1 MEVFGC
7 WLMKCHSQSGSDL
20 IGLSVLENWPVHTSC
35 SVRAD
40 GARPQGSYTWPHGRG
55 QPSRVGVGWQVPVAL
70 RRLAQCLAQGRRSE
84 GRAEAP

>member
-20 IGLSVLENWPVHTSC
+20 IGLPVLENWPVHTSC

-55 QPSRVGVGWQVPVAL
+55 QPFSGGGWVAGACGSAPSCPVPGPRTQE
-70 RRLAQCLAQGRRSE
+70 RRPC
-84 GRAEAP
+84 